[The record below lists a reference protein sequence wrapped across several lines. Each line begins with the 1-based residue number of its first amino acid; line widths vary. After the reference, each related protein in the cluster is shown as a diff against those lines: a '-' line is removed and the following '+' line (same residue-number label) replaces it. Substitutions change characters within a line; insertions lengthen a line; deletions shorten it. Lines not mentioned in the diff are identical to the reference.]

1 MSLPYVAL
9 ATTTNCVSSAQ
20 WYVPYQLLALRQWS
34 MPSFRAGLTTA
45 TRYLLA
51 SPIACFVD
59 YSRSRMR
66 PPVLLPAL
74 LDVNTSRRYSGNFIG
89 YQYVSAFGTSW
100 QTWHSDHYQARRRRV
115 CRRLPARC
123 WIRTAVTKISGTIRL
138 HHTTPQQ
145 HCRWHII
152 RSSRSACV
160 ERPSCYPSQH
170 RADNV
175 HFLQKSQNCFVYC
188 FMRSRRIRDIFI
200 LLRRL

>member
-1 MSLPYVAL
+1 MYLRSLIPRHSGTHTSETLVSVSTADSLWPTMSLPYVAL

-115 CRRLPARC
+115 LPT
-123 WIRTAVTKISGTIRL
+123 TA
-138 HHTTPQQ
+138 
-145 HCRWHII
+145 
-152 RSSRSACV
+152 SS
-160 ERPSCYPSQH
+160 
-170 RADNV
+170 
-175 HFLQKSQNCFVYC
+175 
-188 FMRSRRIRDIFI
+188 
-200 LLRRL
+200 LLNPDGGDGGH